1 MQAAGVVDCTLL
13 VHSRC
18 DPQILLQAE
27 DRGSR
32 ATRQQSAEALELGLV
47 SRVTDAD
54 ALLAAARGLAVE
66 ICACAP
72 LAVQAAKRM
81 MRAGM
86 NEGFAEHIQRVY
98 LQTLPLLQTRDFQE
112 GFRSFL
118 ERREPRFEGR

>member
-1 MQAAGVVDCTLL
+1 
-13 VHSRC
+13 
-18 DPQILLQAE
+18 
-27 DRGSR
+27 
-32 ATRQQSAEALELGLV
+32 
-47 SRVTDAD
+47 
-54 ALLAAARGLAVE
+54 
-66 ICACAP
+66 
-72 LAVQAAKRM
+72 M